1 MKRLLCSTA
10 EVPAGT
16 TKSVHLEGMPELVVC
31 NVDGTFHVLAAT
43 CSHGKASLA
52 DGRLLGCE
60 VECPLHSGR
69 FDVRTGRATRRPAK
83 RPVSVYE
90 CVVEDGNLYVSDDAA
105 AADAVPAANSALEA
119 RREPATVPFRR

>member
-1 MKRLLCSTA
+1 MMRFLCDTA
-10 EVPAGT
+10 EVPAGET
-16 TKSVHLEGMPELVVC
+16 RSVRLEGMPELVVC
-31 NVDGTFHVLAAT
+31 NVDGEFHVLAAT

-83 RPVSVYE
+83 RPVAVYE
-90 CVVEDGNLYVSDDAA
+90 CVVEGGDLYVSDPAPVDS
-105 AADAVPAANSALEA
+105 DLAVAL
-119 RREPATVPFRR
+119 RREPASVPPKR

>member
-10 EVPAGT
+10 EVVAGT
-16 TKSVHLEGMPELVVC
+16 TRSVHLEGMPELVVC

-43 CSHGKASLA
+43 CSHGQASLA

-83 RPVSVYE
+83 RPVAVYE
-90 CVVEDGNLYVSDDAA
+90 CLVENENLYVCEPTAPGPGPSTT
-105 AADAVPAANSALEA
+105 P
-119 RREPATVPFRR
+119 RREPAPVPSER